1 LARAPAQ
8 THNCGF
14 PAYGSCLGCDGTS
27 SRRGKGGRPLAHG
40 EVVSWRYGIGTI
52 LTERTSGAG
61 AMDDEHSP
69 IRVLKQ
75 KWNEED
81 AARDKQEE
89 RAKQLF
95 LEQEA
100 NRTFAPIED
109 FLTRLRKVLSAAD
122 ASAEIDT
129 WEHLGDR
136 RLRRVARILSSN
148 PPRQLRLEFTIQGLD
163 ILLHRVIEW
172 VDFSPIFESPAAV
185 IVAVGMWATRLRCPS
200 CPQWCLSYRQDLSRG
215 QMSC

>member
-1 LARAPAQ
+1 M
-8 THNCGF
+8 
-14 PAYGSCLGCDGTS
+14 DG
-27 SRRGKGGRPLAHG
+27 
-40 EVVSWRYGIGTI
+40 
-52 LTERTSGAG
+52 
-61 AMDDEHSP
+61 EHSP

-75 KWNEED
+75 KWNVED

-89 RAKQLF
+89 RAQQLF

-109 FLTRLRKVLSAAD
+109 FLTRLRKVVSAAD

-148 PPRQLRLEFTIQGLD
+148 PPRQLRLEFTIHGVSIFYRDKVYRFTGGIGQLIPVVTTD
-163 ILLHRVIEW
+163 VERFL
-172 VDFSPIFESPAAV
+172 SP
-185 IVAVGMWATRLRCPS
+185 LRKQAGS
-200 CPQWCLSYRQDLSRG
+200 
-215 QMSC
+215 